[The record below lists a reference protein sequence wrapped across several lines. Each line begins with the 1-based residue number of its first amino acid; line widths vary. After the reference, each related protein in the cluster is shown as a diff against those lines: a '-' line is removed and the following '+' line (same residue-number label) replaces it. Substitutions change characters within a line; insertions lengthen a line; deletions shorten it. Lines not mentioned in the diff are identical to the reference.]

1 MKFNDT
7 EVEEKLKEITK
18 LYLKVRELMLYADE
32 IHPEKKTF
40 IPPINEIRNAFDH
53 LMRVFAVKFELKTTD
68 KEDYITDNLD
78 RALGH
83 VYRAAFDVLDYVSIH
98 LRNKILDEINE
109 IPTEALNVVFPDYY
123 QKIRPDIEKA
133 STEISDFR
141 SRKDMGDPKIDDVTK
156 YAEIID
162 RLKSHLDKTL
172 EIRPSLIEY
181 EERKKKEARKSKILE
196 ILIYIAI
203 AIVSGVIGAIL
214 YAYF

>member
-1 MKFNDT
+1 MKVNDT
-7 EVEEKLKEITK
+7 EIEERLKEITK

-32 IHPEKKTF
+32 LHPEKKTF

-53 LMRVFAVKFELKTTD
+53 LMRVFAVKFELKTAA
-68 KEDYITDNLD
+68 KEDYITNNLEG
-78 RALGH
+78 ALRH
-83 VYRAAFDVLDYVSIH
+83 VYRAAFDLLDYVSIN

-109 IPTEALNVVFPDYY
+109 ISTEALNVVFPEYY

-141 SRKDMGDPKIDDVTK
+141 YRKDMGDPKIDDVKK

-162 RLKSHLDKTL
+162 RIKSYLDKTL
-172 EIRPSLIEY
+172 EIRPSLIAY
-181 EERKKKEARKSKILE
+181 EERKKKEVRKSKFLE

-203 AIVSGVIGAIL
+203 AIVSGVIGAVL